1 MAFEVILDN
10 PKSTTPAKLTP
21 QGTPN
26 RILTTEDIKTKL
38 QRAEERRQSLEL
50 MKLTFINEKMQKVE
64 EAAKVREEQNLNF
77 SKQTEKK
84 LLSKMESNKE
94 NKANH
99 MKSLKER
106 LSKTVI
112 KRKHLHLINTI

>member
-1 MAFEVILDN
+1 
-10 PKSTTPAKLTP
+10 
-21 QGTPN
+21 
-26 RILTTEDIKTKL
+26 
-38 QRAEERRQSLEL
+38 

-77 SKQTEKK
+77 SKQAEKK

-94 NKANH
+94 NKANY
-99 MKSLKER
+99 MKNLKER

-112 KRKHLHLINTI
+112 KENFIS

>member
-1 MAFEVILDN
+1 MKENEVIVF
-10 PKSTTPAKLTP
+10 K
-21 QGTPN
+21 
-26 RILTTEDIKTKL
+26 
-38 QRAEERRQSLEL
+38 SLEL

-94 NKANH
+94 NKANY
-99 MKSLKER
+99 MKNLKER
-106 LSKTVI
+106 LSKTVN
-112 KRKHLHLINTI
+112 K